1 MRRTT
6 KKSSVVGAIAAA
18 ATVAALSA
26 GTMNVY
32 AQHPNAELFRVGTQG
47 ADISATSDWHDP
59 ANAAHLQSIIDAF
72 HAAEPLFVSSVATP
86 ADASDWDEMSAEARY
101 DDFFT
106 NANTVP
112 EWAPY
117 F

>member
-26 GTMNVY
+26 GTINVY
-32 AQHPNAELFRVGTQG
+32 AQHPNAEWFRVGTQG
-47 ADISATSDWHDP
+47 ADIAISTLH
-59 ANAAHLQSIIDAF
+59 NAGNEAHVQSIINAF
-72 HAAEPLFVSSVATP
+72 HNAEPLFVSSVANP
-86 ADASDWDEMSAEARY
+86 ADASDWDEMSAEATAA
-101 DDFFT
+101 DFFT
-106 NANTVP
+106 DADTVP